1 MISWINFLKN
11 YTIIKVTEKYL
22 WKWHINNW
30 QLCSSNI
37 FWLNFERLWLQYAK
51 VQIALVMQIES
62 RKNWSPTFIFLKGHS
77 KLTNANPYIYLHV
90 KKFTWNISNVLLF
103 NVIIMNWKNI
113 IFLIGI
119 NDIYKFNIWKPT
131 LQFYSNYPN

>member
-1 MISWINFLKN
+1 MNKKFEELFHTKSYWEVSLKI
-11 YTIIKVTEKYL
+11 T
-22 WKWHINNW
+22 INNW

-37 FWLNFERLWLQYAK
+37 FWSNFDRLWLQYAK

-62 RKNWSPTFIFLKGHS
+62 RKNWSPTFIFLKSHS
-77 KLTNANPYIYLHV
+77 KLTNANPYIYFHV
-90 KKFTWNISNVLLF
+90 KTFPWNISNVLPF

-119 NDIYKFNIWKPT
+119 NYIYKFNIWRPT